1 MIHTTET
8 TIKLALIV
16 NCSWETEDWMGH
28 EDCAPRSPQGSQI
41 STKITYIKK
50 RITVLSKFLH
60 ILESVS
66 QSHHTP
72 MQGTVF
78 HQYYAFAVWWKAPVW
93 RLTEVDAVQ
102 SHDFF
107 QNKLTTHT
115 YNQLYHTS
123 AMFLPFSF
131 FFPPHGFHQIWF
143 KAKCPQRAR
152 LQRVPQ
158 LPVDLTS
165 SS

>member
-16 NCSWETEDWMGH
+16 NCSWETKDWMGH

-123 AMFLPFSF
+123 AMFLPFFF
-131 FFPPHGFHQIWF
+131 FFPLMVSIKFGL
-143 KAKCPQRAR
+143 K
-152 LQRVPQ
+152 LNVPNVQ
-158 LPVDLTS
+158 GYKEFPS
-165 SS
+165 FQ